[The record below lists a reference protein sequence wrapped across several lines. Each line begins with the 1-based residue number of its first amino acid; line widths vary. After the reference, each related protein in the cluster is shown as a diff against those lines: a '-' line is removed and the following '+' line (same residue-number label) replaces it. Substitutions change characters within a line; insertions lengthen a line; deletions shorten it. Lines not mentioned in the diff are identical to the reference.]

1 MVMRFG
7 LFVFFFRVTRDPL
20 AFIPFGGLLKVGP
33 CVACSDIY
41 IDHGDI
47 PRTNA
52 NKVDAASKNVTAPYN
67 KLLLN

>member
-33 CVACSDIY
+33 VCRMFGYIY
-41 IDHGDI
+41 
-47 PRTNA
+47 
-52 NKVDAASKNVTAPYN
+52 
-67 KLLLN
+67 